1 MALILKKAIQNI
13 QLQLPCWQ
21 RSFHA
26 TASLDKCRSGR
37 YRPTLKRTRPLTY
50 EMANKPHQLAHRKSW
65 NAWNTSN
72 VEGGPRSSE
81 IAVEDEFIRR
91 FMSGT
96 WHNIFLSEL
105 CIKRHHNII
114 RIVGIIKQ
122 NLAARKLYFLIGYT
136 QEFLSYW
143 LQSPVKLELQSVSN
157 PEDVIFKYI

>member
-1 MALILKKAIQNI
+1 MIIIYLK
-13 QLQLPCWQ
+13 LY
-21 RSFHA
+21 F
-26 TASLDKCRSGR
+26 TA
-37 YRPTLKRTRPLTY
+37 
-50 EMANKPHQLAHRKSW
+50 
-65 NAWNTSN
+65 N

-122 NLAARKLYFLIGYT
+122 NLAPRKFYFLIGYT